1 MLILFSII
9 VALLLLLDFV
19 KKRPLGRASCA
30 IPTLHP
36 CYPLLGNSLLL
47 LGKSEQRRFE
57 SLADVY
63 RKTSRVQ
70 KCWLGPQLLYAV
82 AHPDL
87 VQKILTDPNCCE
99 KPFFYDFVNLKH
111 GLFSAKYKLWKPYRK
126 SLNST
131 FNAKILLSFI
141 AIFEKCARDMV
152 VKMRPYSHGSPVD
165 ILQFT
170 SECTLEMVC
179 RTTLGTEALERK
191 EKAEFLNN
199 LRILFSKVATRVI
212 SVELYSDTIYKLTS
226 GYYEEKRTRKYCL
239 NYAYQIIAERQSSL
253 RLQSSST
260 DSEDG
265 YEDRTPKIFIDQV
278 LSMATSDETEF
289 NVQNL
294 SEQILTII
302 AAGHDTSSQM
312 VAHTCLFLAMF
323 PELQEQIAVEIQTLL
338 PSGEAEISPEILQQ
352 MTALDKFLK
361 ESMRLAPV
369 GPIIARTNMV
379 DIELD
384 GAHIPQGNIFLFN
397 FYTLHRRKDFWGP
410 DANRFDP
417 KNFTSERT
425 KKRHPFAYLPFSGGS
440 RNCIGAR
447 YAMYS
452 TKIMLVYVVR
462 NFRLSTDIKFEN
474 LRYLLDITLNLA
486 FEHLVRLEQVVL
498 MLVVKRSYVHVS
510 FEFYEISAVYVLFHT
525 EKIGIS
531 GAQLTFTSQ

>member
-9 VALLLLLDFV
+9 VALLLLLDFI
-19 KKRPLGRASCA
+19 KKHQLNQSSCA

-47 LGKSEQRRFE
+47 LGKSEQKRFE
-57 SLADVY
+57 NVSDVH
-63 RKTSRVQ
+63 RKTSRIQ
-70 KCWLGPQLLYAV
+70 KCWIGPQLIYAV

-87 VQKILTDPNCCE
+87 IQRILTDPNCCE

-126 SLNST
+126 SLNSA
-131 FNAKILLSFI
+131 FNAKILQSFVP
-141 AIFEKCARDMV
+141 IFEKCSREMISRMKPHSRGA
-152 VKMRPYSHGSPVD
+152 PVD

-179 RTTLGTEALERK
+179 QTTLGTEALERE
-191 EKAEFLNN
+191 EKSEFLSN
-199 LRILFSKVATRVI
+199 LRILFSRVATRII
-212 SVELYSDTIYKLTS
+212 SFELYSDMIYKLTS
-226 GYYEEKRTRKYCL
+226 GYYEEKRARKYCL
-239 NYAYQIIAERQSSL
+239 DYAYQIIAERQSNL
-253 RLQSSST
+253 RRQPSSE

-265 YEDRTPKIFIDQV
+265 YESRAPKIFIDQV
-278 LSMATSDETEF
+278 LSMVDFETEF

-294 SEQILTII
+294 SEQILTIL
-302 AAGHDTSSQM
+302 AAGHDTSAQM

-323 PELQEQIAVEIQTLL
+323 PEWQEQIATEIQTLL
-338 PSGEAEISPEILQQ
+338 PSADVELNPELLRQL
-352 MTALDKFLK
+352 TVLEKFLK

-369 GPIIARTNMV
+369 GPIIARTNLA

-384 GAHIPQGNIFLFN
+384 GVLIPRGNVFLFN

-410 DANRFDP
+410 DAEQFNP
-417 KNFTSERT
+417 ENFTPQQT
-425 KKRHPFAYLPFSGGS
+425 KQRHPFAYLPFSGGS

-452 TKIMLVYVVR
+452 TKIMLVHIVR

-486 FEHLVRLEQVVL
+486 FEHLIKLKLRE
-498 MLVVKRSYVHVS
+498 
-510 FEFYEISAVYVLFHT
+510 
-525 EKIGIS
+525 
-531 GAQLTFTSQ
+531 